1 MVVHA
6 HPEPNSFCSA
16 QMRAATT
23 ALQDQGYDVRLF
35 DLYQDQWP
43 PVLGPEE
50 FGHREG
56 HFKPQSAQMRAV
68 SEGRLPSEVHEH
80 LDTLLRADLLVLS
93 FPLWWFSVP
102 AILKGWLDRVFI
114 MGSVFGGGKY
124 GYFDEA
130 ALAGRRAVLLVTT
143 GGSAE
148 SFSPSKGAGN
158 LPALLFHIDHGLRF
172 VGYEVLEPVVT
183 WGPTRQ
189 SEVERDASLAMVR
202 AAFEQVDSRPTAPF
216 EPV

>member
-16 QMRAATT
+16 QMREATT
-23 ALQDQGYDVRLF
+23 TLQHNGYDVRLF
-35 DLYQDQWP
+35 DLYRDRWP
-43 PVLGPEE
+43 PVLGPGE
-50 FGHREG
+50 FTDQEG
-56 HFKPQSAQMRAV
+56 CFKPQAAQMRAARER
-68 SEGRLPSEVHEH
+68 SLATEVQEH

-114 MGSVFGGGKY
+114 MGAVFGGGEY
-124 GYFDEA
+124 GYFEEA

-148 SFSPSKGAGN
+148 SFSPSTGAGN

-183 WGPTRQ
+183 WGPARQ
-189 SEVERDASLAMVR
+189 SEAERRDSLVAVR
-202 AAFEQVDSRPTAPF
+202 AAFDHVDSRPAAKF
-216 EPV
+216 DPV